1 MSRNEREAPQ
11 MARTRYASDPGLIA
25 RMGAT
30 MFLLGAVLVG
40 FVIALYFVLFAYAN
54 RHGGAS
60 GSSDALIVFAVLIG
74 LAIAFGGYWWSDKI
88 ALRTARAQ
96 VVTAQQA
103 PELHGII
110 DRICALANMPKP
122 RVAISPMSVPNA
134 FATGR
139 SSKVAVVCVT
149 QGLLQRLD
157 AKELEGVLAHEM
169 SHVAH
174 KDVAVMTI
182 ASFLGI
188 MAALLVRMGFYAEL
202 FGGGRGRGGR
212 GGNNAGGGYTM
223 LIMLAVM
230 AIGIVTYAISFLL
243 IRMLSRYRELSADRS
258 GALLTG
264 QPSALASALVK
275 VTGDMARIPTRD
287 LRQAEPLNAFYFT
300 PALSSRNGLGNLFS
314 THPSLEKRLAQ
325 LDKISKQLAG

>member
-1 MSRNEREAPQ
+1 

-30 MFLLGAVLVG
+30 MFLIGLVFTG
-40 FVIALYFVLFAYAN
+40 FFIALYFVLFAYGN
-54 RHGGAS
+54 RHGDGGA
-60 GSSDALIVFAVLIG
+60 GDGLVVVVLLIAAAV
-74 LAIAFGGYWWSDKI
+74 AFGGYYWSDKI
-88 ALRTARAQ
+88 ALNTARARL
-96 VVTAQQA
+96 VTPQQA
-103 PELHGII
+103 PQLHGII
-110 DRICALANMPKP
+110 DRICALADMPKP
-122 RVAISPMSVPNA
+122 RVAISPVSMPNA

-149 QGLLQRLD
+149 EGLLQRLD
-157 AKELEGVLAHEM
+157 DKELEGVLAHEM

-188 MAALLVRMGFYAEL
+188 MAALLVRFAFYSEL
-202 FGGGRGRGGR
+202 FGGGGRGRGGGR
-212 GGNNAGGGYTM
+212 GGNNQNAFPVI
-223 LIMLAVM
+223 LIVM
-230 AIGIVTYAISFLL
+230 AVGIVVYAISFLL
-243 IRMLSRYRELSADRS
+243 IRLLSRYRELSADRS

-275 VTGDMARIPTRD
+275 VTGDIARIPTRD

-300 PALSSRNGLGNLFS
+300 PALSGRTGQRSLSNIFS

-325 LDKISKQLAG
+325 LDKISKQLGSSAG

>member
-1 MSRNEREAPQ
+1 

-25 RMGAT
+25 RMGLT
-30 MFLLGAVLVG
+30 MFLIGAVLVG

-60 GSSDALIVFAVLIG
+60 GSSDALVVISVLIG
-74 LAIAFGGYWWSDKI
+74 LGIAFGGYWWSDKV

-122 RVAISPMSVPNA
+122 RVAISPMGMPNA

-139 SSKVAVVCVT
+139 SSKVAVICVT

-212 GGNNAGGGYTM
+212 GGNNAGGGYTAM
-223 LIMLAVM
+223 IMLAVM
-230 AIGIVTYAISFLL
+230 AVGIVTYAVSFLL
-243 IRMLSRYRELSADRS
+243 IRLLSRYRELSADRS

-300 PALSSRNGLGNLFS
+300 PALSGKRGQTSLSNIFS

-325 LDKISKQLAG
+325 LDKISKQLGS

>member
-1 MSRNEREAPQ
+1 MSRNEREAPH

-25 RMGAT
+25 RMSLT

-60 GSSDALIVFAVLIG
+60 GSSDGLVVISVLIG
-74 LAIAFGGYWWSDKI
+74 LAIAIGGFWWSDKI

-96 VVTAQQA
+96 LVTPQQA

-122 RVAISPMSVPNA
+122 RVAISPMNVPNA

-139 SSKVAVVCVT
+139 SSKVAVICVT

-212 GGNNAGGGYTM
+212 GGNNGGGYTA

-230 AIGIVTYAISFLL
+230 LIGIVTYAVSFLL

-300 PALSSRNGLGNLFS
+300 PALSGRGSVHNLFS

-325 LDKISKQLAG
+325 LDKISKQLSR

>member
-1 MSRNEREAPQ
+1 MSRNEREAPH
-11 MARTRYASDPGLIA
+11 MARSRYASDPGLVA

-30 MFLLGAVLVG
+30 MFLLGLVLTG
-40 FVIALYFVLFAYAN
+40 FVIALYFVLFAYGN
-54 RHGGAS
+54 RHGGGGGGDGLVIIS
-60 GSSDALIVFAVLIG
+60 VLIG
-74 LAIAFGGYWWSDKI
+74 LAIAVGGYWWSDKI

-96 VVTAQQA
+96 LVTPQQA
-103 PELHGII
+103 PQLHQVI
-110 DRICALANMPKP
+110 DRICALANVPKP
-122 RVAISPMSVPNA
+122 RVAISPMSMPNA

-139 SSKVAVVCVT
+139 SSKVAVICVT

-157 AKELEGVLAHEM
+157 ARELEGVLAHEM

-188 MAALLVRMGFYAEL
+188 IAALLVRMGFYAEL
-202 FGGGRGRGGR
+202 FGGGRRGGGR
-212 GGNNAGGGYTM
+212 GGNNNGYTA

-230 AIGIVTYAISFLL
+230 LVGMVTYAISFLL
-243 IRMLSRYRELSADRS
+243 IRLLSRYRELSADRS

-275 VTGDMARIPTRD
+275 VSRDMTAIPTRD

-300 PALSSRNGLGNLFS
+300 PALSARGSIHNVFS
-314 THPSLEKRLAQ
+314 THPTLEKRLAQ
-325 LDKISKQLAG
+325 LEKISKQLGQAS

>member
-1 MSRNEREAPQ
+1 

-25 RMGAT
+25 RMGLT
-30 MFLLGAVLVG
+30 MFLIGAALVG

-60 GSSDALIVFAVLIG
+60 GSSDGLVVISVLIG

-88 ALRTARAQ
+88 ALNTARARL
-96 VVTAQQA
+96 VTPQQA
-103 PELHGII
+103 PELHQII

-202 FGGGRGRGGR
+202 FGGGRRGGGGR
-212 GGNNAGGGYTM
+212 GGNAGGGYTA

-230 AIGIVTYAISFLL
+230 AIGIVTYAVSFLL
-243 IRMLSRYRELSADRS
+243 IRLLSRYRELSADRS

-300 PALSSRNGLGNLFS
+300 PALSPQGGLHNIFS

-325 LDKISKQLAG
+325 LDKISKQLGRAG

>member
-1 MSRNEREAPQ
+1 

-30 MFLLGAVLVG
+30 MFLIGLVFTG
-40 FVIALYFVLFAYAN
+40 FFIALYFVLFAYGN
-54 RHGGAS
+54 RHGDGGA
-60 GSSDALIVFAVLIG
+60 GDGLVVIVLLIAAAV
-74 LAIAFGGYWWSDKI
+74 AFGGYYWSDKI
-88 ALRTARAQ
+88 ALNTARARL
-96 VVTAQQA
+96 VTPQQA
-103 PELHGII
+103 PQLHGII
-110 DRICALANMPKP
+110 DRICALADMPKP
-122 RVAISPMSVPNA
+122 RVAISPVSMPNA

-139 SSKVAVVCVT
+139 SSKVAVICVT
-149 QGLLQRLD
+149 EGLLQRLD
-157 AKELEGVLAHEM
+157 DKELEGVLAHEM

-188 MAALLVRMGFYAEL
+188 MAALLVRFAFYSEL
-202 FGGGRGRGGR
+202 FGGGGRGRGGGR
-212 GGNNAGGGYTM
+212 GNNQNAFPVI
-223 LIMLAVM
+223 LIVM
-230 AIGIVTYAISFLL
+230 AVGIVVYAISFLL
-243 IRMLSRYRELSADRS
+243 IRLLSRYRELSADRS

-275 VTGDMARIPTRD
+275 VTGDIARIPTKD

-300 PALSSRNGLGNLFS
+300 PALSGRTGQRSLSNIFS

-325 LDKISKQLAG
+325 LDKISKQLGSSAG

>member
-25 RMGAT
+25 RMGLT
-30 MFLLGAVLVG
+30 MFLIGAALVG

-60 GSSDALIVFAVLIG
+60 GSSDGLVVISVLIG

-88 ALRTARAQ
+88 ALRTARARL
-96 VVTAQQA
+96 VTAQQA
-103 PELHGII
+103 PDLHQII

-149 QGLLQRLD
+149 DGLLRRLD

-202 FGGGRGRGGR
+202 FGGGRGRGGGR
-212 GGNNAGGGYTM
+212 GNAGGGYTA

-230 AIGIVTYAISFLL
+230 AIGIVTYAVSFLL

-275 VTGDMARIPTRD
+275 VTGDMAKIPTRD

-300 PALSSRNGLGNLFS
+300 PALSGKGSVHNLFS

-325 LDKISKQLAG
+325 LDKISKQLSR

>member
-1 MSRNEREAPQ
+1 
-11 MARTRYASDPGLIA
+11 MARTRYASDPGLVA
-25 RMGAT
+25 RMGLT
-30 MFLLGAVLVG
+30 MFLLGAALVG
-40 FVIALYFVLFAYAN
+40 FVIALYFVLFAYAD

-60 GSSDALIVFAVLIG
+60 GSSDGLVVISVLIG

-88 ALRTARAQ
+88 ALNTARAQ
-96 VVTAQQA
+96 LVTPQQA
-103 PELHGII
+103 PELHAII

-139 SSKVAVVCVT
+139 SSKVAVICVT

-157 AKELEGVLAHEM
+157 PKELEGVLAHEM

-202 FGGGRGRGGR
+202 FGGGGRGR
-212 GGNNAGGGYTM
+212 GGNNNNGGGYTA

-230 AIGIVTYAISFLL
+230 AIGIVTYAVSFLL
-243 IRMLSRYRELSADRS
+243 IRLLSRYRELSADRS

-300 PALSSRNGLGNLFS
+300 PALNARGGLHNIFS

-325 LDKISKQLAG
+325 LDQISKQLGRAG

>member
-1 MSRNEREAPQ
+1 
-11 MARTRYASDPGLIA
+11 MARTRYASDPGLVA

-30 MFLLGAVLVG
+30 MFLLGLVLTG
-40 FVIALYFVLFAYAN
+40 FVVALFFVLDYYGN
-54 RHGGAS
+54 RRGGGGS
-60 GSSDALIVFAVLIG
+60 GDGLVVFSVLIG
-74 LAIAFGGYWWSDKI
+74 LAIAFGGYYWSDKI
-88 ALRTARAQ
+88 ALNTARAQ
-96 VVTAQQA
+96 LVTPQQA
-103 PELHGII
+103 PELHAII

-122 RVAISPMSVPNA
+122 RVAISPTGMPNA

-139 SSKVAVVCVT
+139 SSKVAVICVT

-157 AKELEGVLAHEM
+157 PKELEGVLAHEM

-182 ASFLGI
+182 ASVLGI
-188 MAALLVRMGFYAEL
+188 VAALLVRMGFYAEL
-202 FGGGRGRGGR
+202 FGGGGGRGR
-212 GGNNAGGGYTM
+212 GGNNNNQNALPVM
-223 LIMLAVM
+223 LVVMLV
-230 AIGIVTYAISFLL
+230 GIVVYAVSFLL
-243 IRMLSRYRELSADRS
+243 IRLLSRYRELSADRS

-275 VTGDMARIPTRD
+275 VTGDMAKIPTRD

-300 PALSSRNGLGNLFS
+300 PALSARGGASLSTLFS

-325 LDKISKQLAG
+325 LDKISKQLGRAG